1 MPGTLLGMAHQTSHI
16 AALTVDLALISTAD
30 GQAPRTLKLLPAG
43 NFSARDG
50 RPGNVADAS
59 CSHWMLTAALASQ
72 LVAEA
77 SRRATRY
84 VIDYDHQTLRAAEN
98 GKPAPASGW
107 FGTLEWRPDG
117 LYATDVEWTA
127 AAAAMIVAK
136 EYRYLSPVFTYDSLG
151 RVTGLLHVALTNNP
165 ALDELPE
172 IGVAALSRLLPAAT
186 QSKEDNNMEEL
197 AEQLRWLLNLPVGA
211 TIDDIKA
218 QLQKLVEKLS
228 GGQGVAAASVD
239 IPVLLEQHQ
248 ERIAALS
255 ANQADP
261 ARFVPVSTVQQL
273 QSEVAAL
280 QTQLNQRDVDQL
292 LTAALS
298 DGRLLPAQEAWARK
312 LGGQNVAEL
321 QAFLDTVTPIA
332 ALTATQT
339 GGKAPATTNVAA
351 CSFVTPAGAAVNQD
365 RLRLHQAALS
375 YQQQH
380 GVSYEAAVAHLE
392 KQA

>member
-59 CSHWMLTAALASQ
+59 CSHWTLTAALAAP

-84 VIDYDHQTLRAAEN
+84 VIDYEHQTLRAADN

-107 FGTLEWRPDG
+107 FGTLEWRADG

-127 AAAAMIVAK
+127 SAAAMIVAK
-136 EYRYLSPVFTYDSLG
+136 EYRYLSPVFTYDSQG

-165 ALDELPE
+165 ALDELPD
-172 IGVAALSRLLPAAT
+172 IGVAALSRLFPAAT
-186 QSKEDNNMEEL
+186 PSKEDNNMEEL

-218 QLQKLVEKLS
+218 QLTKLVDKLS
-228 GGQGVAAASVD
+228 AGQGTAAASVNL
-239 IPVLLEQHQ
+239 PAMLAEQQ
-248 ERIAALS
+248 QRIAALS

-261 ARFVPVSTVQQL
+261 ARFVPVDTMREL
-273 QSEVAAL
+273 QNQVAAL
-280 QTQLNQRDVDQL
+280 SGQLAGRQVDEL
-292 LTAALS
+292 VVAALS
-298 DGRLLPAQEAWARK
+298 DGRLLPAQEQWARD
-312 LGGQNVAEL
+312 LGKGNLPAL
-321 QAFLDTVTPIA
+321 QGYLDTAPKIA
-332 ALTATQT
+332 ALSGTQT
-339 GGKAPATTNVAA
+339 GGQAPVAA
-351 CSFVTPAGAAVNQD
+351 NAAELDDTTLAVCQMFGND
-365 RLRLHQAALS
+365 P
-375 YQQQH
+375 
-380 GVSYEAAVAHLE
+380 AAVAAAFKE
-392 KQA
+392 

>member
-1 MPGTLLGMAHQTSHI
+1 MRGMAHQTSHI

-59 CSHWMLTAALASQ
+59 CSHWTLTAALAAP

-84 VIDYDHQTLRAAEN
+84 VIDYEHQTLRAADN

-107 FGTLEWRPDG
+107 FGSLEWRPDG

-136 EYRYLSPVFTYDSLG
+136 EYRYLSPVFTYDSQG

-165 ALDELPE
+165 ALDELPD
-172 IGVAALSRLLPAAT
+172 IGVAALSRLFPAAT
-186 QSKEDNNMEEL
+186 PSKEDNNMEEL

-211 TIDDIKA
+211 TVDDIKA
-218 QLQKLVEKLS
+218 QLTKLVEKLS
-228 GGQGVAAASVD
+228 AGQGTAAASVNL
-239 IPVLLEQHQ
+239 PAMLAEQQ
-248 ERIAALS
+248 QRIAALS

-261 ARFVPVSTVQQL
+261 ARFVSVDTMREL
-273 QSEVAAL
+273 QNQVAAL
-280 QTQLNQRDVDQL
+280 SGQLAGRQVDEL
-292 LTAALS
+292 VVAALS
-298 DGRLLPAQEAWARK
+298 DGRLLPAQEQWARE
-312 LGGQNVAEL
+312 LGQGNLPAL
-321 QAFLDTVTPIA
+321 QGYLDTAPKIA
-332 ALTATQT
+332 ALSGTQT
-339 GGKAPATTNVAA
+339 GGQAPVAA
-351 CSFVTPAGAAVNQD
+351 NT
-365 RLRLHQAALS
+365 AALDDTTLAVC
-375 YQQQH
+375 H
-380 GVSYEAAVAHLE
+380 MFGNDPAAVAAAFKE
-392 KQA
+392 

>member
-1 MPGTLLGMAHQTSHI
+1 MPRTMRGMAHQTSHI

-50 RPGNVADAS
+50 RPGNVATAS
-59 CSHWMLTAALASQ
+59 CSHWTLTAALAAP

-84 VIDYDHQTLRAAEN
+84 VIDYEHQTLRAADN

-107 FGTLEWRPDG
+107 FGTLEWRADG
-117 LYATDVEWTA
+117 LYATDVEWTT

-136 EYRYLSPVFTYDSLG
+136 EYRYLSPVFTYDSQG

-165 ALDELPE
+165 ALDELPD

-186 QSKEDNNMEEL
+186 PSKEDNNMEEL

-218 QLQKLVEKLS
+218 QLTKLVDKLS
-228 GGQGVAAASVD
+228 AGQGTAAASVN
-239 IPVLLEQHQ
+239 LTAMLAEQQ
-248 ERIAALS
+248 QRIAALS

-261 ARFVPVSTVQQL
+261 ARFVSVDTMREL
-273 QSEVAAL
+273 QNQVAAL
-280 QTQLNQRDVDQL
+280 SGQLAGRQVDEL
-292 LTAALS
+292 VVAALS
-298 DGRLLPAQEAWARK
+298 DGRLLPAQEQWARD
-312 LGGQNVAEL
+312 LGKGNLPAL
-321 QAFLDTVTPIA
+321 QGYLDTAPKIA
-332 ALTATQT
+332 ALSGTQT
-339 GGKAPATTNVAA
+339 GGQAPVAA
-351 CSFVTPAGAAVNQD
+351 NAAELDDTTLAVCHMFGND
-365 RLRLHQAALS
+365 P
-375 YQQQH
+375 
-380 GVSYEAAVAHLE
+380 AAVAAVFKE
-392 KQA
+392 

>member
-1 MPGTLLGMAHQTSHI
+1 MPRTMRGMAHQTPHI
-16 AALTVDLALISTAD
+16 AALTVDLALISTTD

-50 RPGNVADAS
+50 RPGNVATAS
-59 CSHWMLTAALASQ
+59 CSHWTLTAALAAP

-77 SRRATRY
+77 SQRATRY
-84 VIDYDHQTLRAAEN
+84 VIDYEHQTLRAADN

-136 EYRYLSPVFTYDSLG
+136 EYRYLSPVFTYDSQG

-165 ALDELPE
+165 ALDELPD

-186 QSKEDNNMEEL
+186 PSKEDNNMEEL

-218 QLQKLVEKLS
+218 QLQKLVDKLS
-228 GGQGVAAASVD
+228 AGQGVAAASVD
-239 IPVLLEQHQ
+239 IPALLEQHQ

-261 ARFVPVSTVQQL
+261 ARFVPVDTMREL
-273 QSEVAAL
+273 QNQVAAL
-280 QTQLNQRDVDQL
+280 SGQLAGRQVDEL
-292 LTAALS
+292 VVAALS
-298 DGRLLPAQEAWARK
+298 DGRLLPAQEQWARD
-312 LGGQNVAEL
+312 LGKGNLPAL
-321 QAFLDTVTPIA
+321 QGYLDTAPKIA
-332 ALTATQT
+332 ALSGTQT
-339 GGKAPATTNVAA
+339 GGQAPVAA
-351 CSFVTPAGAAVNQD
+351 NAAELDDTTLAVCHMFGND
-365 RLRLHQAALS
+365 P
-375 YQQQH
+375 
-380 GVSYEAAVAHLE
+380 AAVAAVFKE
-392 KQA
+392 